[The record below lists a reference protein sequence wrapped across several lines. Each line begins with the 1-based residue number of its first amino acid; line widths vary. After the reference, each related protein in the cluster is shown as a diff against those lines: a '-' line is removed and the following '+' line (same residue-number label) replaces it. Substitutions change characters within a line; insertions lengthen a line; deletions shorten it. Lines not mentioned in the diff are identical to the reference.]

1 MANLNT
7 DFECVFIKQPEYG
20 MVDHFYESKQEA
32 EPREVFKMLS
42 LDD

>member
-7 DFECVFIKQPEYG
+7 DFECVFIKQAEYG

-32 EPREVFKMLS
+32 EPERGV
-42 LDD
+42 